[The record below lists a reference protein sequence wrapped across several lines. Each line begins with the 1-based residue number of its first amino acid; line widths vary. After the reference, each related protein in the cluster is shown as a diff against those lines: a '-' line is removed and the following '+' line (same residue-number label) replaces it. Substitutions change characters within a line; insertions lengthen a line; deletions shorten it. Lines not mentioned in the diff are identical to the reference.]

1 MCKVIGTRDIDS
13 LSAGPTGRHT
23 NRAQDLDITTPN
35 REALHHP
42 MNQNARTTIS
52 INGGAIVSLERENS
66 GFSM

>member
-1 MCKVIGTRDIDS
+1 MCKVIGTRDNDS
-13 LSAGPTGRHT
+13 PSAGPTGRHT
-23 NRAQDLDITTPN
+23 NRAQDLATTTPN